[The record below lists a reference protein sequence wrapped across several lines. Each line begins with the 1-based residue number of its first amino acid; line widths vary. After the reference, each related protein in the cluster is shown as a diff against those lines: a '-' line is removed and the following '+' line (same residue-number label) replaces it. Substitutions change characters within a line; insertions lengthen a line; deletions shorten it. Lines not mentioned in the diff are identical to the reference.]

1 MQHVYRLTFSIL
13 TSSVVT
19 DVFIIYIYVKK
30 STPSFSSKMYLLVH
44 DKKKSSGPYQVIKL
58 SKYNSVVLNQN
69 ILSSV
74 SSSWGDKLA
83 LAQNLR

>member
-30 STPSFSSKMYLLVH
+30 STPSFSSKIYLLVR
-44 DKKKSSGPYQVIKL
+44 DKKQSSGPYQVIKL
-58 SKYNSVVLNQN
+58 SK
-69 ILSSV
+69 
-74 SSSWGDKLA
+74 
-83 LAQNLR
+83 